1 VPLPAETVELSS
13 EHVAEAGHPVKAR
26 ATAFGNVPVEG
37 VIVMSYFPDD
47 PAAIVAGPELFIEKL
62 NVLLCTMKGMTVVA
76 VCDPDVPVTV
86 IL

>member
-1 VPLPAETVELSS
+1 
-13 EHVAEAGHPVKAR
+13 
-26 ATAFGNVPVEG
+26 
-37 VIVMSYFPDD
+37 MSYFPDE

-62 NVLLCTMKGMTVVA
+62 NVLLCTMKEVRVVA